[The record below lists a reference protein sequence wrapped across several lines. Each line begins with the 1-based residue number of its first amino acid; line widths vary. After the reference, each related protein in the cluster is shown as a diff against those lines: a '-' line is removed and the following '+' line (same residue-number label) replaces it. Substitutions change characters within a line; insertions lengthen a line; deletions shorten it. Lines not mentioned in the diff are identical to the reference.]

1 MAKRKKTVE
10 LEDTGLVFETELD
23 LGRMEPLVERWLRS
37 IGEDPER
44 EGLRETPGRVA
55 RAWAFLTRGYRQT
68 LDEVVNDALF
78 EAEGSEMV
86 VVKGIEFYS
95 MCEHHLLPFFG
106 QVHIGYIPGGKILGL
121 SKFARL
127 VDMYARRLQL
137 QERLA
142 TQIAGALMQVLEPRG
157 VGVVVEGA
165 HLCMM
170 MRGVEKQ
177 HSTTVTSAMRG
188 VFQEDLKTREEFLAL
203 LRSQP

>member
-1 MAKRKKTVE
+1 MKKRIE
-10 LEDTGLVFETELD
+10 LEDTGMTFETAYD
-23 LGRMEPLVERWLRS
+23 LEEMSRLARAWLEQ
-37 IGEDPER
+37 IGEDPDR
-44 EGLRETPGRVA
+44 EGLRDTPGRVA
-55 RAWAFLTRGYRQT
+55 RAWAFLTRGYQQG
-68 LDEVVNDALF
+68 LDEVINDAVF
-78 EAEGSEMV
+78 EAAGSEMV
-86 VVKGIEFYS
+86 VVKSIEFYS

-106 QVHIGYIPGGKILGL
+106 QVHIGYIPDRKILGL

-142 TQIAGALMQVLEPRG
+142 TQIADALVDVLAPQG
-157 VGVVVEGA
+157 VGVVIEGA

-188 VFQEDLKTREEFLAL
+188 VFRTDLKTREEFLSL
-203 LRSQP
+203 VRSGS

>member
-1 MAKRKKTVE
+1 MKKRVE
-10 LEDTGLVFETELD
+10 LEDTGMTFETGYDLDAMARKARAWLEL
-23 LGRMEPLVERWLRS
+23 

-44 EGLRETPGRVA
+44 EGLIDTPGRVA
-55 RAWAFLTRGYRQT
+55 RAWAFLTRGYQQT
-68 LDEVVNDALF
+68 LEEVINDAVF

-106 QVHIGYIPGGKILGL
+106 QVHIGYIPNGKILGL
-121 SKFARL
+121 SKFARITE
-127 VDMYARRLQL
+127 MFARRLQL

-142 TQIAGALMQVLEPRG
+142 TQIADAIVEVLDPQG
-157 VGVVVEGA
+157 VGVVIEGT

-177 HSTTVTSAMRG
+177 QSTTVTSAMRG
-188 VFQEDLKTREEFLAL
+188 VFKEDLRTREEFLAL
-203 LRSQP
+203 IR

>member
-1 MAKRKKTVE
+1 MKRIE
-10 LEDTGLVFETELD
+10 LEDTGMTFETAYD
-23 LGRMEPLVERWLRS
+23 LEAMGRLARNWLEQ

-44 EGLRETPGRVA
+44 EGLVDTPERVA
-55 RAWAFLTRGYRQT
+55 RAWAFLTRGYQQS
-68 LDEVVNDALF
+68 LNEVINDAVF
-78 EAEGSEMV
+78 EADGSEMV
-86 VVKGIEFYS
+86 VVGGIEFYS

-106 QVHIGYIPGGKILGL
+106 KVHIGYIPDGKILGL

-142 TQIAGALMQVLEPRG
+142 TQIADALVQVLEPQG
-157 VGVVVEGA
+157 VGVVIEGA

-188 VFQEDLKTREEFLAL
+188 VFKDDLKTREEFLSL
-203 LRSQP
+203 LRS

>member
-1 MAKRKKTVE
+1 MPKRTVE
-10 LEDTGLVFETELD
+10 LEDTGLRFETDLD
-23 LGRMEPLVERWLRS
+23 LAGMEPLVREWLSR
-37 IGEDPER
+37 IGEEPDR
-44 EGLRETPGRVA
+44 EGLSDTPARVA

-106 QVHIGYIPGGKILGL
+106 QVHIGYIPKKKVLGL
-121 SKFARL
+121 SKFARI
-127 VDMYARRLQL
+127 VEMYARRLQI

-142 TQIAGALMQVLEPRG
+142 TQIAAAIEAVVEPEG
-157 VGVVVEGA
+157 VGVVVEGV

-177 HSTTVTSAMRG
+177 HSSAVTSAMLG
-188 VFQEDLKTREEFLAL
+188 VFRTDAKTREEFLSL
-203 LRSQP
+203 IR

>member
-1 MAKRKKTVE
+1 MKKRIE
-10 LEDTGLVFETELD
+10 LEDTGMTFETAYD
-23 LGRMEPLVERWLRS
+23 LEAMSRLARSWLEQ
-37 IGEDPER
+37 IGEDPDR
-44 EGLRETPGRVA
+44 EGLVDTPGRVA
-55 RAWAFLTRGYRQT
+55 RAWAFLTRGYQQS
-68 LDEVVNDALF
+68 LEEVINGAVF

-142 TQIAGALMQVLEPRG
+142 TQIAEALMQVLEPRG

>member
-1 MAKRKKTVE
+1 MSIERSDVPADWPVEELKKVIRE
-10 LEDTGLVFETELD
+10 LLV
-23 LGRMEPLVERWLRS
+23 LV
-37 IGEDPER
+37 GEDPER
-44 EGLRETPGRVA
+44 EGLERTPERVA
-55 RAWAFLTRGYRQT
+55 RMFAELTEGYRVDPVS
-68 LDEVVNDALF
+68 LVNDALF
-78 EAEGSEMV
+78 DVAYDEMV
-86 VVKGIEFYS
+86 VVRDIEFYS
-95 MCEHHLLPFFG
+95 LCEHHLLPFFG
-106 QVHIGYIPGGKILGL
+106 QVHIGYIPDGRILGL

-142 TQIAGALMQVLEPRG
+142 TQIAEALVQVLEPRG

-188 VFQEDLKTREEFLAL
+188 VFKEDLKTREEFLAL

>member
-1 MAKRKKTVE
+1 MPKRTVE
-10 LEDTGLVFETELD
+10 LEDTGLRFETDLD
-23 LGRMEPLVERWLRS
+23 LAGMEPLVREWLAR
-37 IGEDPER
+37 IGEEPDR
-44 EGLRETPGRVA
+44 EGLLDTPARVA

-86 VVKGIEFYS
+86 VVKGVEFYS

-106 QVHIGYIPGGKILGL
+106 QVHIGYIPKRKVLGL
-121 SKFARL
+121 SKFARI
-127 VDMYARRLQL
+127 VEMYARRLQI

-142 TQIAGALMQVLEPRG
+142 TQIADAIEEVVEPEG
-157 VGVVVEGA
+157 VGVVVEGV

-177 HSTTVTSAMRG
+177 HSSAVTSAMRG
-188 VFQEDLKTREEFLAL
+188 VFRTDAKTREEFLSL
-203 LRSQP
+203 IR

>member
-1 MAKRKKTVE
+1 MKKRIE
-10 LEDTGLVFETELD
+10 LEDTGMTFETGYD
-23 LGRMEPLVERWLRS
+23 LEAMSRLARSWLEQ
-37 IGEDPER
+37 IGEDPAR
-44 EGLRETPGRVA
+44 EGLADTPGRVA
-55 RAWAFLTRGYRQT
+55 RAWAFLTRGYQQS
-68 LDEVVNDALF
+68 LDEVTGGAVF

-142 TQIAGALMQVLEPRG
+142 TQIADALVRVLEPRG

-188 VFQEDLKTREEFLAL
+188 VFQQDLKTREEFLAL
-203 LRSQP
+203 VRARPS